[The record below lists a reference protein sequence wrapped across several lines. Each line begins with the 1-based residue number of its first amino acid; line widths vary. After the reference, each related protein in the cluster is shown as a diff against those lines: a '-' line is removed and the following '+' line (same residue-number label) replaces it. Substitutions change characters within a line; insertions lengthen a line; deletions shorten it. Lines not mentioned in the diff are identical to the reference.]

1 MTKKDFLFEI
11 GCEELPP
18 KLLAQYAAQLLSLI
32 AEGIIKAGLI
42 FGTDYKW
49 FATPRRLAVLIKE
62 LDTQQPTQSI
72 ERRGP
77 AVNLAYDQQG
87 QPSKAALGFA
97 VSCGVEFSALSTIKT
112 DKGEWLCYQAE
123 KTGEATINLLPAIV
137 AEAIK
142 KLPIAKTMRWADSDI
157 EFIRPV
163 HWIVMLFG
171 DVVVPATI
179 LGVPSGPLTY
189 GHRFLAP
196 HAILLNSPAEYEE
209 KLEKAYVIAD
219 FETRKEL
226 IKNDINQA
234 ANNLAG
240 TAVINEDLLSE
251 VTAIVEWP
259 VALVANFDERFLQV
273 PQEALMS
280 AMQQHQKSFPV
291 VDQTQKMLPQFIF
304 ISNLASREPQ
314 AVITGNEKVMR
325 ARLSDAM
332 FFYETDLQTPL
343 AQHLD
348 SLKTVV
354 FQAGLGSLFDRSE
367 RIATLA
373 QYIAEQIGADPKAAH
388 RAGVLSK
395 CDLMTTMV
403 GEFPELQG
411 TMGSYYALDSGEHP
425 AVASA
430 IKDQYSIVED
440 NDRAMESKISKS
452 VMLAD
457 KLDTLIGIFGIN
469 QKPSGTKDPFGL
481 RRAAIG
487 VSKILRM
494 TPGLDLNALLKKA
507 RQAYDSLPNENVIAE
522 VTEYIFERLKFWYIP
537 SKYPVEYFNAVAE
550 LNLTDLDDF
559 NKRITTLFVF
569 TDENPQS
576 TDLIA
581 ANKRVVNILNKTDF
595 IDKPTVDLNLFVDA
609 AEAQLFDAIQVIE
622 SKIALQ
628 LSDKRYSEVLKQLI
642 ELAVPIEQF
651 FADVMVNV
659 EDTSIKEN
667 RIALL
672 WRTRKLLNSVAD
684 LSRL

>member
-1 MTKKDFLFEI
+1 
-11 GCEELPP
+11 
-18 KLLAQYAAQLLSLI
+18 
-32 AEGIIKAGLI
+32 
-42 FGTDYKW
+42 
-49 FATPRRLAVLIKE
+49 
-62 LDTQQPTQSI
+62 
-72 ERRGP
+72 
-77 AVNLAYDQQG
+77 
-87 QPSKAALGFA
+87 
-97 VSCGVEFSALSTIKT
+97 
-112 DKGEWLCYQAE
+112 
-123 KTGEATINLLPAIV
+123 
-137 AEAIK
+137 
-142 KLPIAKTMRWADSDI
+142 
-157 EFIRPV
+157 
-163 HWIVMLFG
+163 
-171 DVVVPATI
+171 
-179 LGVPSGPLTY
+179 
-189 GHRFLAP
+189 
-196 HAILLNSPAEYEE
+196 
-209 KLEKAYVIAD
+209 
-219 FETRKEL
+219 
-226 IKNDINQA
+226 
-234 ANNLAG
+234 
-240 TAVINEDLLSE
+240 
-251 VTAIVEWP
+251 
-259 VALVANFDERFLQV
+259 
-273 PQEALMS
+273 
-280 AMQQHQKSFPV
+280 
-291 VDQTQKMLPQFIF
+291 
-304 ISNLASREPQ
+304 
-314 AVITGNEKVMR
+314 
-325 ARLSDAM
+325 
-332 FFYETDLQTPL
+332 
-343 AQHLD
+343 
-348 SLKTVV
+348 
-354 FQAGLGSLFDRSE
+354 
-367 RIATLA
+367 
-373 QYIAEQIGADPKAAH
+373 
-388 RAGVLSK
+388 
-395 CDLMTTMV
+395 MTTMV

-559 NKRITTLFVF
+559 NKRLTTLFVF